1 MSSIALFSDLYNFY
15 LYAGRADMRKSF
27 DGLSGIVVNELGRE
41 INTKDVFIFLNKE
54 RTHIKVLLYEDDGFT
69 LFYRRL
75 HKGRFTLPAA
85 TSVGGSMQL
94 SAIDLISLLQGLH
107 LHTSKK
113 GYSYPHNFTDVIV

>member
-1 MSSIALFSDLYNFY
+1 MSSIALFNDLYNYY

-27 DGLSGIVVNELGRE
+27 DGLSGIVVNELGRQVNE
-41 INTKDVFIFLNKE
+41 KDVFIFLNKE
-54 RTHIKVLLYEDDGFT
+54 RSHIKVLLYEADGFT

-85 TSVGGSMQL
+85 TAVGGSIQL
-94 SAIDLISLLQGLH
+94 SAIELISMLRGLH

-113 GYSYPHNFTDVIV
+113 QGQLST